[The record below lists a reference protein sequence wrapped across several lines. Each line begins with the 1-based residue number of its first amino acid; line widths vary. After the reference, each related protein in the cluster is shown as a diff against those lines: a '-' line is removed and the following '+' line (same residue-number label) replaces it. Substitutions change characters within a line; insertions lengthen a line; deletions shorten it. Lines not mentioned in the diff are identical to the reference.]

1 MQMQFHNLTLHK
13 NNNKKKIKKKCPFLN
28 LRRLKHSW
36 CIEKWVSLSFFFFI
50 IIIIGQSI
58 STSIQE
64 LKCIDIDNFATIFTL
79 AMNFLELI
87 VLEILAKNLGLIWN
101 PWKEKS

>member
-13 NNNKKKIKKKCPFLN
+13 NNNKQKKKKMSISKFEKI
-28 LRRLKHSW
+28 KHSW
-36 CIEKWVSLSFFFFI
+36 CSEKWVSLSFFFFI